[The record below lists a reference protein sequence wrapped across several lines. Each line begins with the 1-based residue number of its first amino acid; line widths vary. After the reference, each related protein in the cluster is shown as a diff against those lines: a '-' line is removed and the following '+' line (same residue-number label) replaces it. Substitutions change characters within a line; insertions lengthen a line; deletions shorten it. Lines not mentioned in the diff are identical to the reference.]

1 MNLISNLTNLFLGR
15 FTFLQ
20 MKSTSRL
27 VPDVVDT
34 EIVHRQV
41 ERVRLSV
48 LVCFF
53 RNKEEEEYKSLLY
66 A

>member
-1 MNLISNLTNLFLGR
+1 
-15 FTFLQ
+15 

-48 LVCFF
+48 LVCFE
-53 RNKEEEEYKSLLY
+53 RKKKEEEYKALLY